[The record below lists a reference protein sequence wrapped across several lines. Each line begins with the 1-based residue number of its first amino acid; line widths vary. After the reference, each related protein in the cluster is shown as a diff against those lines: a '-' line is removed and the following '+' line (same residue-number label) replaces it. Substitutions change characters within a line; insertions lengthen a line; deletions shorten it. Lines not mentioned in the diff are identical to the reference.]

1 MNIIADKIVELL
13 QEHLIGRNIRTYR
26 IGNPTDIG
34 KSQLPMVFVQALSE
48 SVTSLDSSHDIKEME
63 FQIGVIVDPTMEYGK
78 AKRVQENAG
87 DRLLM
92 EIVSGRNADY
102 TPMTNTISYVL
113 RNHWT
118 MEGVSFYQQNRT
130 VYGVRE
136 VPDAF
141 YKEVHFFITAKASE
155 QVKQGRKVNIYGN

>member
-1 MNIIADKIVELL
+1 MNLICDSIIKLL
-13 QEHLIGRNIRTYR
+13 QEHLAGRNIRTYR
-26 IGNPTDIG
+26 IGNPTDVG
-34 KSQLPMVFVQALSE
+34 KSQMPLLFVQALSE
-48 SVTSLDSSHDIKEME
+48 NVTTLDTAHDIKEME
-63 FQIGVIVDPTMEYGK
+63 LQIGVIVDPAMEYGK
-78 AKRVQENAG
+78 AKRVPENAG

-92 EIVSGRNADY
+92 EIISGRNADY

-118 MEGVSFYQQNRT
+118 MEGVSFYQQSRT

-141 YKEVHFFITAKASE
+141 YKEVHFFVTAKCS
-155 QVKQGRKVNIYGN
+155 VTS

>member
-1 MNIIADKIVELL
+1 MNIVGDKIIELL
-13 QEHLIGRNIRTYR
+13 QESLTGRDIRTFR

-48 SVTSLDSSHDIKEME
+48 NVNALDNSHDIKEME
-63 FQIGVIVDPTMEYGK
+63 FQIGVIVDPAMEYGK
-78 AKRVQENAG
+78 SKSVTENAG

-92 EIVSGRNADY
+92 EIISGRNDDT

-113 RNHWT
+113 RNHWS

-136 VPDAF
+136 VPNAF
-141 YKEVHFFITAKASE
+141 YKEVHFFITAKAS
-155 QVKQGRKVNIYGN
+155 VTN